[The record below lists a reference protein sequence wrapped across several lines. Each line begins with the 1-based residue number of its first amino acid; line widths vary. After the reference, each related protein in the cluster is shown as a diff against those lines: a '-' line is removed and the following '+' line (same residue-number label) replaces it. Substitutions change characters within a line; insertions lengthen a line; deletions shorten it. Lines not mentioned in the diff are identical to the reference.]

1 MIGMNKN
8 FWVGK
13 DMQIEVLPD
22 VETDGIR
29 MIVHWSEKT
38 KMIIIMKPFQ
48 ARKVTSDMRAVNYT
62 FVEMDEDDEEP
73 IYCPFCGPGSDV
85 SVESYKDEF
94 QVACHD
100 CGAGSGYHAREE
112 AIKSWNRRY

>member
-13 DMQIEVLPD
+13 DMYIEVLPD

-29 MIVHWSEKT
+29 MIVHWSEQT

-100 CGAGSGYHAREE
+100 CGAGSGYHAKEE